1 MCSWHQKPALTT
13 SNNSSKPSARL
24 DAPFDKP
31 TPSPSPS
38 KLQGPERRIDRC
50 THAPLVSTVV
60 LNMWST
66 SRLCSLFAR
75 RGKLR
80 EEGNREGII
89 PLRSEKKKRKIQRR
103 SYRSI
108 YVETLLVRTRRYSSD
123 ASDAYLGIVSR
134 LISFLES
141 KSLEE
146 N

>member
-1 MCSWHQKPALTT
+1 MYTRP
-13 SNNSSKPSARL
+13 PRV
-24 DAPFDKP
+24 D
-31 TPSPSPS
+31 
-38 KLQGPERRIDRC
+38 RRIKYVVDV
-50 THAPLVSTVV
+50 AVV
-60 LNMWST
+60 LS
-66 SRLCSLFAR
+66 LCST
-75 RGKLR
+75 GKLR

-141 KSLEE
+141 KSPEE